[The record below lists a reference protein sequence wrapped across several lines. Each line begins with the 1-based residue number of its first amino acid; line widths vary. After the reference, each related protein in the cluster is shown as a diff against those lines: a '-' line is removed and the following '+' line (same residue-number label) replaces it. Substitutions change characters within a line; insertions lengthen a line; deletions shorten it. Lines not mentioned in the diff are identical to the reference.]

1 MTFTI
6 LSLPPTVLHL
16 VRLLLAFPPH
26 RHILV
31 TEIDWDAGTYRYI
44 VS

>member
-6 LSLPPTVLHL
+6 PSLPPTALHL
-16 VRLLLAFPPH
+16 IRLVLAFPPH

-31 TEIDWDAGTYRYI
+31 TEIDWEAGTFRYI
-44 VS
+44 VT